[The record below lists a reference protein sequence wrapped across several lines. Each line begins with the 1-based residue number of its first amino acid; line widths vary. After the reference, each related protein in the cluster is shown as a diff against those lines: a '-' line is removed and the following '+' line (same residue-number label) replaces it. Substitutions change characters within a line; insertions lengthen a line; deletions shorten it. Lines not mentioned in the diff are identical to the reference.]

1 MSHKKSVT
9 ISMFLYLCLFL
20 VAAFKFFIL
29 SLISAILIVSW
40 NGFFMFLLLWVHRA
54 SWLCG
59 FIVFS
64 KFGKVLVITCSKTCL
79 SPFMHVWHWI
89 AYHSFV
95 YFFCFCLSVCA
106 SFWII
111 FIPVSSSLLSF
122 VLLCLVHDESHPMY
136 FQILKIQCNFRY
148 WIFHF

>member
-20 VAAFKFFIL
+20 VAAFKFFIS
-29 SLISAILIVSW
+29 SLISAILFVSW
-40 NGFFMFLLLWVHRA
+40 HGFFMFLLLWVHWA

-64 KFGKVLVITCSKTCL
+64 KFGKVLVLTCSKTRLCPFNACVTLDCL
-79 SPFMHVWHWI
+79 SR
-89 AYHSFV
+89 SFV

-122 VLLCLVHDESHPMY
+122 LLLCLIHDESHPMR
-136 FQILKIQCNFRY
+136 FQILKIQCNSDT
-148 WIFHF
+148 